1 MRLATIKVNNIETG
15 GIVLDTGILPVG
27 KLNQAI
33 GTVWE
38 ESVSSLIKTGKI
50 RELTEWYKSEGKESC
65 RTALP

>member
-1 MRLATIKVNNIETG
+1 MRLATIKIDKFETG

-38 ESVSSLIKTGKI
+38 ESVSSLIKHGKI
-50 RELTEWYKSEGKESC
+50 
-65 RTALP
+65 